1 MALLLHSTPERGAV
15 WGRIFAEAGEGFIP
29 DAASV
34 TDASQVTHL
43 ACWTPPADLARYPN
57 LRTVICVGAGT
68 DHFPALPDGVALSR
82 TIAPGIEAMVRDW
95 VVMATLALHRD
106 LPFYLDHAARGEWQ
120 PRPARLAR
128 TRRVGIMGMGRI
140 GRLAAESL
148 QALGFAVSGY
158 SRSGMPVEGV
168 EIFGANRLDAFLSEA
183 DILVCL
189 LPLTDETRGLMGSAI
204 IGGKATEIID
214 AGHYLSQAFADWF
227 DADATASEETKDLT
241 GKRVLLVDDS
251 PFFRNLLTPLL
262 TVAGYEV
269 TAAEN
274 ASAAL
279 AYCEEGRDFDV
290 IVSDIEMPGMNG
302 FDFAKAVRD
311 SRWQDVPMVALSSHT
326 SPRDLDRGREAG
338 FNDYVAKDD
347 RDALLQTLSQTI
359 GIM

>member
-1 MALLLHSTPERGAV
+1 VFRAGDDSPKAVPLALVARLEEIDCAKVEWSDGRPVVQYRGRLMPLV
-15 WGRIFAEAGEGFIP
+15 PIFDGYQVKTEGTQPVLVFAEKERSMGLMVDEIV
-29 DAASV
+29 D
-34 TDASQVTHL
+34 
-43 ACWTPPADLARYPN
+43 
-57 LRTVICVGAGT
+57 I
-68 DHFPALPDGVALSR
+68 
-82 TIAPGIEAMVRDW
+82 IED
-95 VVMATLALHRD
+95 
-106 LPFYLDHAARGEWQ
+106 
-120 PRPARLAR
+120 
-128 TRRVGIMGMGRI
+128 RI
-140 GRLAAESL
+140 
-148 QALGFAVSGY
+148 
-158 SRSGMPVEGV
+158 
-168 EIFGANRLDAFLSEA
+168 EINMKTER
-183 DILVCL
+183 
-189 LPLTDETRGLMGSAI
+189 RGLMGSAI
-204 IGGKATEIID
+204 IGGKATEVID

-269 TAAEN
+269 TAAEDAN
-274 ASAAL
+274 TAL

-302 FDFAKAVRD
+302 FDFAKAVRA
-311 SRWQDVPMVALSSHT
+311 SRWEDVPMVALSSHT